1 MNFWSNNCLLDRE
14 VLGQASNTPTPWFM
28 GWYPKQS
35 SRFTLSCDLQS
46 WNQVRFGVFNEFD
59 LEFENPFD
67 AQIQSEFES
76 EKWAHMNQ
84 TQECIS
90 SKPCEVKAQ
99 LCSSFCWHL
108 PLQHLPKASDCPN
121 AKCPH
126 LTIHKWSLTNIQRS
140 GYTSHEHY
148 ENALSGT
155 SILQA
160 FQGLCSLSPIRKK
173 SSCSCD
179 LHQ

>member
-1 MNFWSNNCLLDRE
+1 MNSWSNNWVLDRE
-14 VLGQASNTPTPWFM
+14 VLGQASNTSTLWFM
-28 GWYPKQS
+28 DWYPQQS

-67 AQIQSEFES
+67 AQIQNEFES

-99 LCSSFCWHL
+99 LCSSFSWHR
-108 PLQHLPKASDCPN
+108 PLQHLSKTSDCPN

-126 LTIHKWSLTNIQRS
+126 LTIHKWPLKNLQKS
-140 GYTSHEHY
+140 GYALHEQY
-148 ENALSGT
+148 ENALSDT
-155 SILQA
+155 STSQA
-160 FQGLCSLSPIRKK
+160 SQEFWALSLFASVDA
-173 SSCSCD
+173 SVN
-179 LHQ
+179 

>member
-1 MNFWSNNCLLDRE
+1 MNSWSNNWLLDRE

-35 SRFTLSCDLQS
+35 SRFTVSCYLQS
-46 WNQVRFGVFNEFD
+46 WNQVRCGVFNEFD

-76 EKWAHMNQ
+76 EKWAHMNLA
-84 TQECIS
+84 QECIS

-108 PLQHLPKASDCPN
+108 PLQHLSKTSDCPN

-126 LTIHKWSLTNIQRS
+126 LTIHKWPLKNIQRS
-140 GYTSHEHY
+140 GYTLHEHY
-148 ENALSGT
+148 ESALSGT
-155 SILQA
+155 SISQA
-160 FQGLCSLSPIRKK
+160 FQELHSLSLFA
-173 SSCSCD
+173 SVNASMN
-179 LHQ
+179 